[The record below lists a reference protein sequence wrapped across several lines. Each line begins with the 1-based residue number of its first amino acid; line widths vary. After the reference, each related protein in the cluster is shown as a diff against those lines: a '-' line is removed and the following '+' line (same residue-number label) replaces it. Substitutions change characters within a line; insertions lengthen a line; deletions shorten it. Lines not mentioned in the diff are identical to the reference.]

1 MDKNGLVTKPKLFLS
16 YGHKEHAIARLIQES
31 LISDGFEVWI
41 DESEIKEGDDWRTK
55 IVQGILE
62 SQGVVGCL
70 SKYSVRDPG
79 VCLDELS
86 ISVGYRYGNIAT
98 VLLEAE
104 SEVKVPSSVSHI
116 QWIDMSMWKTEMS
129 YIEDKPLQANLW
141 FQEKMKILKNILNS
155 EKTEKYIGEIEQLS
169 KALIYTDVR
178 TGKLQYLQKKNL
190 LAESG

>member
-1 MDKNGLVTKPKLFLS
+1 MDKNESVSKSKLFLS
-16 YGHKEHAIARLIQES
+16 YGHKEYAIARLIRER
-31 LISDGFEVWI
+31 LIADGFEVWI

-62 SQGVVGCL
+62 SQSVVGCL
-70 SKYSVRDPG
+70 SKHSVRDPG

-86 ISVGYRYGNIAT
+86 ISVGYRYGNIVT

-129 YIEDKPLQANLW
+129 YVEDKPLQVNPW
-141 FQEKMKILKNILNS
+141 FEEKMKILKNILNS
-155 EKTEKYIGEIEQLS
+155 EKTEKYIGEIEQLR

-178 TGKLQYLQKKNL
+178 TGKLQYLQKSNL
-190 LAESG
+190 LVESG